1 MCAACGLAQD
11 GDGAA
16 GDALAAHDGAD
27 EGGFATPGGAE
38 QSGNAAFIE
47 GEGESVKDV
56 VFSAGDMEVSDFHR
70 GGGSCTHTT
79 TIIQQVLNLQGL

>member
-1 MCAACGLAQD
+1 MCATGGSPQD

-16 GDALAAHDGAD
+16 GDALTAHDGAN
-27 EGGFATPGGAE
+27 EGGFAAPGGAE
-38 QSGNAAFIE
+38 QPGNAAFVE

-56 VFSAGDMEVSDFHR
+56 VFGAGDMEVSDFHR